1 MSLSPIII
9 FVYNR
14 PSHTK
19 LMLESLSNCDYFK
32 ESKIFVFIDGPKK
45 EDDKFKLNQVKK
57 EVLNFKHKNKNVK
70 IIQSKKN
77 LGTYLSVING
87 VNRILKKNDKV
98 IVLED
103 DLRLKKKLFRIYE

>member
-1 MSLSPIII
+1 
-9 FVYNR
+9 
-14 PSHTK
+14 
-19 LMLESLSNCDYFK
+19 MLESLSNCDYFK

-87 VNRILKKNDKV
+87 VNRILKKM
-98 IVLED
+98 I
-103 DLRLKKKLFRIYE
+103 KLLF